1 MTNKPFLIG
10 IDSDGCAI
18 DSMTVKHIQCF
29 GPCLVKQWSL
39 HEYERQILQAW
50 NQTNLYT
57 ATRGINRFHGLAVAL
72 RQIHQNYTPI
82 DGIEVLEAWVS
93 NSSELS
99 ERALE
104 SETERND
111 SPCLK
116 QALEWSQQVN
126 QAIQELPPDAIQAFS
141 GVREALRE
149 ASQVADMAIVSS
161 ANRAAITEEWSRF
174 GLMPYVKYT
183 MAQDSGKKAE
193 CIASLL
199 DRGYAAHRT
208 LMCGDAL
215 GDERAAK
222 ANGVWFFPI
231 VAGHESESWAEF
243 INHALCRLVSGRYAE
258 YEAEEIKVF
267 HENLGIRGESIW

>member
-1 MTNKPFLIG
+1 MTDKPFLVC

-18 DSMTVKHIQCF
+18 DSMTVKHTQCF
-29 GPCLVKQWSL
+29 GPCLVKQWNL

-57 ATRGINRFHGLAVAL
+57 GTRGINRFHGLAVAL
-72 RQIHQNYTPI
+72 RQIHQNYMPI
-82 DGIEVLEAWVS
+82 DGIKALEAWVS
-93 NSSELS
+93 HSSELS
-99 ERALE
+99 EQALE
-104 SETERND
+104 SEIKRND

-116 QALEWSQQVN
+116 QALAWSQQVN
-126 QAIQELPPDAIQAFS
+126 RAIQALQPDAIQAFS
-141 GVREALRE
+141 GVKEALRE
-149 ASQVADMAIVSS
+149 AVQVADIAIVSS
-161 ANRAAITEEWSRF
+161 ANRAAITEEWRRF

-199 DRGYAAHRT
+199 NRGYAAHRT

-222 ANGVWFFPI
+222 ENGVWFFPI
-231 VAGHESESWAEF
+231 VAGRESECWIEF
-243 INHALCRLVSGRYAE
+243 VDHALGRLVSGRYAE
-258 YEAEEIKVF
+258 YEAEQVKAFYEK
-267 HENLGIRGESIW
+267 LGI

>member
-1 MTNKPFLIG
+1 MSMTNKPFLIC

-18 DSMTVKHIQCF
+18 DSMTVKHARCF
-29 GPCLVKQWSL
+29 GPCLVKQWNL
-39 HEYERQILQAW
+39 QEHEGKILQAW

-72 RQIHQNYTPI
+72 RQIHQNDRPI
-82 DGIEVLEAWVS
+82 DGIEALEAWVNHS
-93 NSSELS
+93 RELS
-99 ERALE
+99 EQALQ
-104 SETERND
+104 SEIHQNH
-111 SPCLK
+111 SPCLQ
-116 QALEWSQQVN
+116 QALAWSQQVN
-126 QAIQELPPDAIQAFS
+126 QAIRELPPNAIQAFP

-149 ASQVADMAIVSS
+149 AAQVADIAIVSS

-174 GLMPYVKYT
+174 GLMSYVKYT
-183 MAQDSGKKAE
+183 MAQDSGKKSE

-222 ANGVWFFPI
+222 ANSVWFFPI
-231 VAGHESESWAEF
+231 VAGQESKSWTEF
-243 INHALCRLVSGRYAE
+243 MNHALGRLVSGRYAD
-258 YEAEEIKVF
+258 YEAEQVKIF
-267 HENLGIRGESIW
+267 HDNLGIRGE